1 MTPAPS
7 AETQALQQ
15 VLRGTV
21 LRYAPAAEGFLLAV
35 SGGLDSMALL
45 HLTAESGLGSEGL
58 LVVAHLNHGLRGE
71 ESRRDAELVRVA
83 AERLGLPVVV
93 EELAENE
100 LQQRP
105 GETLEEA
112 ARKVRYQFLQRV
124 AEEQRLAVILTAHHA
139 NDQAETVMHHI
150 ARGTGLSGLR
160 GIPGS
165 RHITDEVRLV
175 RPLLSVTRVQLEAY
189 IAERGISFGEDAS
202 NVDGRYTR
210 NRIRHEVLPLLRGL
224 LNPALDAALNRLAEQ
239 AVEVTDYLDV
249 QADELLEK
257 SLLQEDV
264 TVCRLQCAALQ
275 ESPGLLLRHALIRL
289 WDRVGWPRQRMTYEH
304 WQRLERIVRDPSSLS
319 LPAGI
324 RAEVR
329 RQLLILSY
337 SPEKPGR
344 IQI

>member
-7 AETQALQQ
+7 AETQALLQ
-15 VLRGTV
+15 VLRAAL
-21 LRYAPAAEGFLLAV
+21 LRYAPAAKGLLLAV

-45 HLTAESGLGSEGL
+45 HLTVESGLGSEGR

-71 ESRRDAELVRVA
+71 ESRRDADLVRVA

-93 EELAENE
+93 EVVAESE

-124 AEEQRLAVILTAHHA
+124 AEEQRLSVILTAHHA

-165 RHITDEVRLV
+165 RRFTDEVRLV

-189 IAERGISFGEDAS
+189 IAERGILFGEDAS
-202 NVDGRYTR
+202 NVDGRHTR

-249 QADELLEK
+249 QADD
-257 SLLQEDV
+257 LLQKAVLQEESAE
-264 TVCRLQCAALQ
+264 CRLDCTLLCAA
-275 ESPGLLLRHALIRL
+275 PGLVLRHALIRL
-289 WDRVGWPRQRMTYEH
+289 WDRVGWPRQRMSYEH
-304 WQRLERIVRDPSSLS
+304 WQRLERIIREPSSLS
-319 LPAGI
+319 LPGGI

-329 RQLLILSY
+329 RRLLILNYGSQ
-337 SPEKPGR
+337 KPG
-344 IQI
+344 

>member
-7 AETQALQQ
+7 AETQALLQ
-15 VLRGTV
+15 VLRGAL

-45 HLTAESGLGSEGL
+45 HLTAESGLGSEGR

-93 EELAENE
+93 EVLAESE

-112 ARKVRYQFLQRV
+112 ARKVRYRFLQRV

-189 IAERGISFGEDAS
+189 IAERGILFGEDAS
-202 NVDGRYTR
+202 NVDGRHTR

-249 QADELLEK
+249 LADDLLQK
-257 SLLQEDV
+257 SVLQEDV
-264 TVCRLQCAALQ
+264 AVCRLQCAVLQ

-289 WDRVGWPRQRMTYEH
+289 WDRVGWPRQRMSYEH